1 MIIYGDVDSGNCYKI
16 KLLLSLL
23 NINHRWIH
31 VDILNKDTQT
41 AEFLSLNPNGKI
53 PVLVLD
59 DGRVLSE
66 SNAILGYLAE
76 GTELIPAD
84 PYMKAK
90 MYQWM
95 FFEQYSHEPFIA
107 VARFINKYLGLPS
120 ERIEEYHKLQPKG
133 HKALSIMNKALVEH
147 DYLVGNKFTIADIAL
162 YAYTHV
168 AEEGGFDLKLYPN
181 IQEWC
186 QRIQKYPK
194 YVSMVE

>member
-107 VARFINKYLGLPS
+107 VARFINKYLGLAP

-133 HKALSIMNKALVEH
+133 HKALSIMNKALVGH

>member
-1 MIIYGDVDSGNCYKI
+1 MIIYGDIDSGNCYKI

-107 VARFINKYLGLPS
+107 VARFINKYLGLAP

>member
-23 NINHRWIH
+23 NIHHRWIH

-90 MYQWM
+90 CINGC
-95 FFEQYSHEPFIA
+95 SLNNIA
-107 VARFINKYLGLPS
+107 MNHLLQLLVLLIN
-120 ERIEEYHKLQPKG
+120 I
-133 HKALSIMNKALVEH
+133 
-147 DYLVGNKFTIADIAL
+147 
-162 YAYTHV
+162 
-168 AEEGGFDLKLYPN
+168 
-181 IQEWC
+181 
-186 QRIQKYPK
+186 
-194 YVSMVE
+194 

>member
-107 VARFINKYLGLPS
+107 VARFINKYLGLPL
-120 ERIEEYHKLQPKG
+120 ERI
-133 HKALSIMNKALVEH
+133 
-147 DYLVGNKFTIADIAL
+147 
-162 YAYTHV
+162 
-168 AEEGGFDLKLYPN
+168 
-181 IQEWC
+181 
-186 QRIQKYPK
+186 
-194 YVSMVE
+194 

>member
-23 NINHRWIH
+23 NIHHRWIH

-95 FFEQYSHEPFIA
+95 FFEQYSHE
-107 VARFINKYLGLPS
+107 
-120 ERIEEYHKLQPKG
+120 
-133 HKALSIMNKALVEH
+133 
-147 DYLVGNKFTIADIAL
+147 
-162 YAYTHV
+162 
-168 AEEGGFDLKLYPN
+168 
-181 IQEWC
+181 
-186 QRIQKYPK
+186 
-194 YVSMVE
+194 

>member
-1 MIIYGDVDSGNCYKI
+1 MIIYGDVNSGNCYKI

-107 VARFINKYLGLPS
+107 VARFINKYLGLAP